1 MNNNTPHLIVI
12 SAPSGTG
19 KTTVSKALLE
29 SNNNMVVSVSYTT
42 RTKRTNELDGKDYSF
57 VSTAIFE
64 SMVANG
70 DFLEHA
76 KVFGNYY
83 GTPKKEVNEQL
94 TSGQNVILEIDWQGA
109 TQVKQKVPGCLLIFL
124 LPPSKNE
131 LMIRLQKRGT
141 DSNEQIKMRF
151 DQALNDIKQFEQF
164 DQVFINKDVN
174 ITVNQILA
182 FLEKPAVDKTGLS
195 KDVLSI
201 IKGFEQG
208 L

>member
-1 MNNNTPHLIVI
+1 MNTNTPYLIVI

-19 KTTVSKALLE
+19 KTTVARALIA

-57 VSTAIFE
+57 ITGATFE
-64 SMVANG
+64 SMIANG

-83 GTPKKEVNEQL
+83 GTPKKEVNERL
-94 TSGQNVILEIDWQGA
+94 SSGQTVILEIDWQGA
-109 TQVKQKVPGCLLIFL
+109 MQIKQKVPNCLRLFL

-131 LMIRLQKRGT
+131 LMIRLKKRGT
-141 DSNEQIKMRF
+141 DSNKQIKMRF
-151 DQALNDIKQFEQF
+151 DEALNDIKQFEQF
-164 DQVFINKDVN
+164 DQIFINKDIN
-174 ITVNQILA
+174 TTVNQILA
-182 FLEKPAVDKTGLS
+182 YLEKPNVGKTELS
-195 KDVLSI
+195 EDVLSI

>member
-42 RTKRTNELDGKDYSF
+42 RTKRTNELDGEDYSF
-57 VSTAIFE
+57 VSSAVFE
-64 SMVANG
+64 SMIANG

-109 TQVKQKVPGCLLIFL
+109 MQVKQKTPDCLLIFL

-151 DQALNDIKQFEQF
+151 DQALNDIKQFKQF

>member
-19 KTTVSKALLE
+19 KTTISKALLA

-42 RTKRTNELDGKDYSF
+42 RTKRTNELDGEDYCF
-57 VSTAIFE
+57 VSSAIFE
-64 SMVANG
+64 SMIANG

-94 TSGQNVILEIDWQGA
+94 ISGQNVILEIDWQGA
-109 TQVKQKVPGCLLIFL
+109 MQVKQKVPDCLLIFL

-164 DQVFINKDVN
+164 DRVFINKN
-174 ITVNQILA
+174 INTTVNQILA
-182 FLEKPAVDKTGLS
+182 FLEKPAVGKTGLP

>member
-42 RTKRTNELDGKDYSF
+42 RTKRTNEIDGEDYSF
-57 VSTAIFE
+57 VSSAVFE
-64 SMVANG
+64 SMIANG

-109 TQVKQKVPGCLLIFL
+109 MQVKQKVPNCLLIFL

-131 LMIRLQKRGT
+131 LMIRLQKRAT

-164 DQVFINKDVN
+164 DRVFINKDIN
-174 ITVNQILA
+174 TTVNQILA
-182 FLEKPAVDKTGLS
+182 FLEKPAVDKTGLP

>member
-19 KTTVSKALLE
+19 KTTISKALLA

-57 VSTAIFE
+57 VSSAVFE
-64 SMVANG
+64 SMIANG

-94 TSGQNVILEIDWQGA
+94 NSGQNVILEIDWQGA
-109 TQVKQKVPGCLLIFL
+109 LQVKQKAPDSLLLFL

-151 DQALNDIKQFEQF
+151 DEALNDIKQFEQF
-164 DQVFINKDVN
+164 DQVFINKDIN
-174 ITVNQILA
+174 TTVNQILV
-182 FLEKPAVDKTGLS
+182 FLEKPTLGKTRLPQA
-195 KDVLSI
+195 VLSI
-201 IKGFEQG
+201 IKGFE
-208 L
+208 

>member
-19 KTTVSKALLE
+19 KTTISKALLE

-42 RTKRTNELDGKDYSF
+42 RTKRTNELDGEDYSF
-57 VSTAIFE
+57 VSSAIFE
-64 SMVANG
+64 SMIANG

-109 TQVKQKVPGCLLIFL
+109 MQVKQKVPDCLLIFL

-174 ITVNQILA
+174 TTVNQILA
-182 FLEKPAVDKTGLS
+182 FLEKPAVGKTELP